1 MHSKNDSIEI
11 IINNKVNKVI
21 KDLFD
26 HLKIDTK
33 IIRNQWKVVSLS
45 SIMFIY
51 CIINA
56 IK

>member
-33 IIRNQWKVVSLS
+33 IIRNQ
-45 SIMFIY
+45 
-51 CIINA
+51 
-56 IK
+56 